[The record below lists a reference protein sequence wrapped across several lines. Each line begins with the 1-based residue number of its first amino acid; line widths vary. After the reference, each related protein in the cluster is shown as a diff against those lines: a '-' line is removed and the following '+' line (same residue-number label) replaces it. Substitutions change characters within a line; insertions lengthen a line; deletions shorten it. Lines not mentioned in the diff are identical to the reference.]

1 MIGPRGRKKKG
12 KATASGTM
20 ENEEHKYDL
29 MLKDIWAKVRTKHFF
44 PEMPNPTIS
53 DSMDRVAMETKSKQ
67 ITLSQPFIEEAAKRL
82 QPERVIEALLDHG
95 VAHYTYCPW
104 DFHTHLMLYQEAK
117 KVLKDKK
124 MAQKS
129 TDYFMDV
136 VADTHCFKEKE
147 TPISDLYCH
156 MDRGILD
163 EAIHALYQRIWGK
176 DLSVQGYEEISRKL
190 SRIPYLDRKPWPDS
204 IRRFSKII
212 QGLLEL
218 EKKSGTLNQPS
229 PMGQNDFGRYTE
241 QELDQGLKEFAMST
255 GNPGSFSE
263 VVTDFEEELQ
273 EAGFNT
279 SSGMGLGPG
288 SPLDAD
294 ILFYMK
300 LAENYSLPI
309 KRTPIEKSG
318 SLYPV
323 SHSPWELGKPF
334 RDIDPWTSFG
344 KIMPAIT
351 QIWERRE
358 GDTFGE
364 EEGTPNCIVA
374 IDSSGSMTNPRQQL
388 SYAVLGAACASD
400 AYLRNDAKVAVYNFS
415 DAQHGG
421 RKTLD
426 YTRHRKQIYQSVC
439 HYFGGGTRLDIKD
452 LDSLQEP
459 SRPDIFIITDM
470 QITNLEALISYLNGH
485 ENRVTAVHIGE
496 NRHVMQFKR
505 SMGIR
510 KNISIYSVQKK
521 QDIPKIVLGKIR
533 EYFRSVS

>member
-117 KVLKDKK
+117 KVLKDKE

-255 GNPGSFSE
+255 GNPGSFTE
-263 VVTDFEEELQ
+263 VVTDFKEELQ

-279 SSGMGLGPG
+279 GSGMGLGPG

-510 KNISIYSVQKK
+510 KNISIYSVQNK

>member
-1 MIGPRGRKKKG
+1 M
-12 KATASGTM
+12 M
-20 ENEEHKYDL
+20 EKEEHKYDH
-29 MLKDIWAKVRTKHFF
+29 MLREIWAKVRTKHFF
-44 PEMPNPTIS
+44 PELPDPTIS
-53 DSMDRVAMETKSKQ
+53 DLMDRVALETKSKQ
-67 ITLSQPFIEEAAKRL
+67 ITLSQSFIEEAAKRL
-82 QPERVIEALLDHG
+82 QPEKVIEALLDHG

-117 KVLKDKK
+117 KVLKDKE

-136 VADTHCFKEKE
+136 VADTHCFKEKD
-147 TPISDLYCH
+147 TPISELYSR
-156 MDRGILD
+156 MERGVLD
-163 EAIHALYQRIWGK
+163 EAVHALYQRIWGE
-176 DLSVQGYEEISRKL
+176 DLSIQGYEEIARKL
-190 SRIPYLDRKPWPDS
+190 SRIPYLNRKPWPES

-255 GNPGSFSE
+255 GNPGAFTE
-263 VVTDFEEELQ
+263 VVRDFEEELK
-273 EAGFNT
+273 EAGFDT
-279 SSGMGLGPG
+279 SSSMGLGPG

-294 ILFYMK
+294 LLFYMK

-309 KRTPIEKSG
+309 KKAPIEKSG

-364 EEGTPNCIVA
+364 EEGTPNCIVV

-415 DAQHGG
+415 DAHHGG

-426 YTRHRKQIYQSVC
+426 YTRHRKRIYESIC

-459 SRPDIFIITDM
+459 SQPDIFIITDM
-470 QITNLEALISYLNGH
+470 QITNLEALIGYLNGH

-496 NRHVMQFKR
+496 NRHVMQFKK

>member
-117 KVLKDKK
+117 KVLKDKE

-279 SSGMGLGPG
+279 SSGMGFGPG

>member
-12 KATASGTM
+12 KAAASGTM

-29 MLKDIWAKVRTKHFF
+29 MLKEIWAKVRTKHFF

-53 DSMDRVAMETKSKQ
+53 DTMDRVAMETKSKQ

-117 KVLKDKK
+117 RVLKDKD

-255 GNPGSFSE
+255 GNPGSFTE

-279 SSGMGLGPG
+279 SSSMGFGPG

>member
-12 KATASGTM
+12 KPTASGTM

-117 KVLKDKK
+117 KVLKDKE

-255 GNPGSFSE
+255 GNPGSFTE

-279 SSGMGLGPG
+279 SSGMGFGPG

>member
-279 SSGMGLGPG
+279 SSGMGFGPG